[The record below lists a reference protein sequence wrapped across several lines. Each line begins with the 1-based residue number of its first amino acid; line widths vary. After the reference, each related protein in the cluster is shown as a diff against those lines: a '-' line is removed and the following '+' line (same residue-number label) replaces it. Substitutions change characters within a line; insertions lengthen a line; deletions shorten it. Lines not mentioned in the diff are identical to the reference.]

1 MKILSKLSVIACLC
15 WATLASCESPDY
27 ETGRTAQ
34 VNGLMSVTI
43 QIPGNPSKFAA
54 TKTGPYEENEEI
66 IVKVPT
72 TDETPLDLTRLIC
85 MVNVEHNCYVTPAVG
100 GEMDFTNPYPITV
113 VDALGNKHHNTIR
126 VVPTPPKTK
135 YAKLWEKNAALLNMS
150 SNTTHK
156 NTHDDC
162 TSQLSLPSP
171 GNELSVLPCPTSC
184 CKHLNRPKN
193 HC

>member
-66 IVKVPT
+66 IGSAIGICCKTLAVPFLVIEDVVVKEGV
-72 TDETPLDLTRLIC
+72 RGKG
-85 MVNVEHNCYVTPAVG
+85 VG
-100 GEMDFTNPYPITV
+100 GKLMESLDSFAERKNCAYAILVSSDFRKKAHEFYENHGFT
-113 VDALGNKHHNTIR
+113 D
-126 VVPTPPKTK
+126 
-135 YAKLWEKNAALLNMS
+135 
-150 SNTTHK
+150 
-156 NTHDDC
+156 
-162 TSQLSLPSP
+162 
-171 GNELSVLPCPTSC
+171 SVRGFR
-184 CKHLNRPKN
+184 KVYYR
-193 HC
+193 